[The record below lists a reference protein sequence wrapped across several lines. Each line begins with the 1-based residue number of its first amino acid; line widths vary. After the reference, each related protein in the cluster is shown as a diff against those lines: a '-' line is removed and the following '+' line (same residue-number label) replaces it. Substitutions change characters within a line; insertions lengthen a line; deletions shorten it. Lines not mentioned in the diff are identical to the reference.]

1 MWNKIVLLGVFFWL
15 SGVYAQENQSSYR
28 TKKIRVTTDTIW
40 LEKTSIN
47 PSFFKITTDKKETL
61 PTTNYSVNF
70 EKGYLLLQSL
80 SPLTSEE
87 LTVQYLKYPD
97 FLTKTYQVYSDSL
110 VVNNEALKGT
120 LYQMAETNPKKTT
133 PFDGLNTSGSITRGV
148 TVGNNQNAVLNSN
161 LDLQISGKLS
171 DKVSIS
177 ASIQD
182 SNIPLQ
188 DGGYSQKLDQ
198 FDNIFME
205 LYSKDWR
212 VRGGDLFLENR
223 TSQFMNFNKKV
234 QGLSTQFH
242 WGNTEKHT
250 KIEAAVGLVRGQY
263 ARSAFIGQEG
273 NQGPY
278 KLKGNNQEA
287 YVLIVSG
294 SERVYVN
301 GNLLKRG
308 ENNDYV
314 MDYNAGELV
323 FTPLFTITSEMR
335 IVVEYQ
341 FTDQNYTRI
350 VGYGGGMYQNKNWS
364 FGSYLYSETDLKNQ
378 PVQQS
383 LSKEQVAILQN
394 AGNDPSKMN
403 APSVY
408 EDSYSENKI
417 LYEKKS
423 ANGIEYFEFSTN
435 DQAVLYN
442 VRFSKIGPNQGNYLL
457 KNTGAIG
464 RIYEYVAPLNG
475 ILQGEYEPT
484 IPLIAPNKLQIA
496 TFLG

>member
-1 MWNKIVLLGVFFWL
+1 
-15 SGVYAQENQSSYR
+15 
-28 TKKIRVTTDTIW
+28 
-40 LEKTSIN
+40 
-47 PSFFKITTDKKETL
+47 
-61 PTTNYSVNF
+61 
-70 EKGYLLLQSL
+70 
-80 SPLTSEE
+80 
-87 LTVQYLKYPD
+87 
-97 FLTKTYQVYSDSL
+97 
-110 VVNNEALKGT
+110 
-120 LYQMAETNPKKTT
+120 
-133 PFDGLNTSGSITRGV
+133 
-148 TVGNNQNAVLNSN
+148 
-161 LDLQISGKLS
+161 
-171 DKVSIS
+171 
-177 ASIQD
+177 
-182 SNIPLQ
+182 
-188 DGGYSQKLDQ
+188 
-198 FDNIFME
+198 
-205 LYSKDWR
+205 
-212 VRGGDLFLENR
+212 
-223 TSQFMNFNKKV
+223 
-234 QGLSTQFH
+234 
-242 WGNTEKHT
+242 
-250 KIEAAVGLVRGQY
+250 
-263 ARSAFIGQEG
+263 GQEG

-364 FGSYLYSETDLKNQ
+364 FGSYLYSESDLKNQ

-403 APSVY
+403 APSAY

-423 ANGIEYFEFSTN
+423 ANGIDYFEFSTN

-442 VRFSKIGPNQGNYLL
+442 VRFTKIGPNQGNYLL

-496 TFLG
+496 TFLGKYNPNEKSSADFEIGVSNNDKNLFSSLDDNQNKGLAAKFNTKQRLFTGKWNLDFIGNYQYIAESFKTVERLFNIEFNRDWNLGTTTTGNQSFWTAGIQSEWNPSYKGALKGNASYQLEKLDFTDSFSGQKHRIMA